1 MSTSQHS
8 NTTEKPAKI
17 PTRTRVVQLI
27 FLALAVGATLALA
40 YWQLSRWNTTSS
52 FQNLGYALQWPAFG
66 LFFIWAYRKYMEYER
81 ERLSGN
87 SEAAFEAKD
96 DVMTE
101 IPDEFLPTNP
111 DGSRKVQ
118 RVDETHSTD
127 SGTNA

>member
-8 NTTEKPAKI
+8 DTNGKPAKI

-27 FLALAVGATLALA
+27 FLAIAVGATLALA

-87 SEAAFEAKD
+87 SEAAFETKD

-118 RVDETHSTD
+118 RVDETQSTD

>member
-1 MSTSQHS
+1 MSTSQHP
-8 NTTEKPAKI
+8 NTTDKPAKI

-27 FLALAVGATLALA
+27 FLALAVGATLVLA

-118 RVDETHSTD
+118 RVDETQSTD